1 MLCPRFD
8 ARKLAHGAKLSAELG
23 FVNSLS
29 SRFDWMSPVTPA
41 DLHAELVLARAVREV
56 ADFVDAE
63 GWGRPPQMFALV
75 PTADLIA
82 AQPELLEEVDEA
94 AELTPVAQE
103 SYPDEVTGGSVA
115 LDEYLATTSWP
126 PAVQGCVLVQE
137 IVVLPPDAE
146 SSLDEALVPLLADHE
161 AADAAA
167 RAAAESHPE
176 RREARLFAAVLR
188 EGASLS
194 LLQLRPEEDADD
206 FGDLDLRTY
215 PNLAPNLIDALHAT
229 LEWAGD

>member
-1 MLCPRFD
+1 MFT
-8 ARKLAHGAKLSAELG
+8 
-23 FVNSLS
+23 
-29 SRFDWMSPVTPA
+29 VTPA
-41 DLHAELVLARAVREV
+41 DLHAELVLARSVREV
-56 ADFVDAE
+56 AEFVDAE

-75 PTADLIA
+75 PTADLVA
-82 AQPELLEEVDEA
+82 AQPELVDEVDEA

-103 SYPDEVTGGSVA
+103 LFPDDITGGSVA
-115 LDEYLATTSWP
+115 LDDFLATTSWP

-146 SSLDEALVPLLADHE
+146 STLDEALVPLLADHE

-167 RAAAESHPE
+167 RAAAEAHPD

-188 EGASLS
+188 EGASLC
-194 LLQLRPEEDADD
+194 LLQLRPAEDADD
-206 FGDLDLRTY
+206 FGDMELRTY

-229 LEWAGD
+229 LEWSGLD

>member
-1 MLCPRFD
+1 MFT
-8 ARKLAHGAKLSAELG
+8 
-23 FVNSLS
+23 
-29 SRFDWMSPVTPA
+29 VTPA
-41 DLHAELVLARAVREV
+41 DLHAELVLARSVREV
-56 ADFVDAE
+56 AEFVDAE

-75 PTADLIA
+75 PTSDLIA
-82 AQPELLEEVDEA
+82 AQPELVDEVDEA

-103 SYPDEVTGGSVA
+103 LFPDDITGGSVA
-115 LDEYLATTSWP
+115 LDDFLATTSWP

-146 SSLDEALVPLLADHE
+146 STLDEALVPLLADHE

-167 RAAAESHPE
+167 RAAADAHPE

-188 EGASLS
+188 EGASLC
-194 LLQLRPEEDADD
+194 LLQLRPEEDEDD

-229 LEWAGD
+229 LEWSGLD